1 MFIGHYSAGLVA
13 KAVDPRI
20 PLGALFVATQI
31 VDIVWCI
38 LVMTGIEETLMVRM
52 KMNHAVSPLDNPN
65 KIVETRRNIAR
76 LKTEV
81 RTRQIQ
87 EQSAK

>member
-1 MFIGHYSAGLVA
+1 MKSSEI
-13 KAVDPRI
+13 KE
-20 PLGALFVATQI
+20 LGIQELTER
-31 VDIVWCI
+31 
-38 LVMTGIEETLMVRM
+38 LESEENMLVRM

-81 RTRQIQ
+81 RARKIK

>member
-1 MFIGHYSAGLVA
+1 MKSSEL
-13 KAVDPRI
+13 KELTLTELSER
-20 PLGALFVATQI
+20 LES
-31 VDIVWCI
+31 
-38 LVMTGIEETLMVRM
+38 EESLMARM

-76 LKTEV
+76 LKTEF

-87 EQSAK
+87 EQSEK

>member
-1 MFIGHYSAGLVA
+1 MKSSEIKELTIQELQERLES
-13 KAVDPRI
+13 
-20 PLGALFVATQI
+20 
-31 VDIVWCI
+31 
-38 LVMTGIEETLMVRM
+38 EETLMVRM

-81 RTRQIQ
+81 RARKIQ